1 VGVTVEIVRGVH
13 QVDGIIGNSYIINGK
28 KMVVI
33 DTGLPGNSRKII
45 NYIRVALKRSPNDV
59 TTIILT
65 HHHAGHSGNVYEL
78 KNLTGAIVAIH
89 IADAD
94 YVSGKKELPSGC
106 TPIQHMTPDT
116 LLQDGDKIAGLTCV
130 HSPGH
135 TGGSIALYDP
145 NRRILFTGDTLIF
158 DEGRIHGPREECSD
172 DMKLVKSSIIT
183 LSRLDYD
190 LMLPGHGNPL
200 KPDASAKVNEFSH
213 SLT

>member
-1 VGVTVEIVRGVH
+1 MEIVRGVH

-65 HHHAGHSGNVYEL
+65 HYHEDHSGNVYEL

-89 IADAD
+89 AVDAD
-94 YVSGKKELPSGC
+94 YVSGKKEMPDGHS
-106 TPIQHMTPDT
+106 PIQNVTPDT

-130 HSPGH
+130 HCPGH
-135 TGGSIALYDP
+135 TAGSIALYDP
-145 NRRILFTGDTLIF
+145 NRRILFSGDTLGY
-158 DEGRIHGPREECSD
+158 DEGKVRGPREEFSE
-172 DMKLVKSSIIT
+172 DMEQVKSSIKI
-183 LSRLDYD
+183 LSGLDYD
-190 LMLPGHGNPL
+190 LMLPGHGSPL
-200 KPDASAKVNEFSH
+200 KPDAAIRVGEFSQ
-213 SLT
+213 SLQ

>member
-1 VGVTVEIVRGVH
+1 MEIVRGVH

-65 HHHAGHSGNVYEL
+65 HYHADHSGNVYEL
-78 KNLTGAIVAIH
+78 KNLTGAIIAIH
-89 IADAD
+89 ADDAD
-94 YVSGKKELPSGC
+94 YVSGKKEMPAGR
-106 TPIQHMTPDT
+106 TPIQHVTPDT

-135 TGGSIALYDP
+135 TAGSVALYDP
-145 NRRILFTGDTLIF
+145 NRRILFSGDTLGF
-158 DEGRIHGPREECSD
+158 DEGHVHGPREEFSE
-172 DMKLVKSSIIT
+172 DMKLVKNSIIT
-183 LSRLDYD
+183 LSGLDYD
-190 LMLPGHGNPL
+190 LMLPGHGSPL
-200 KPDASAKVNEFSH
+200 KPDAAVRVSEFSR
-213 SLT
+213 TIP